1 MKITPNI
8 ISSSIYKL
16 NSTVKSSPSV
26 SNYQPKVE
34 TNALECLSN
43 YNVPFGKKRV
53 YAFEYDGTRT
63 ELKSVTEAEKLY
75 GSTVPHILKGKGQ
88 LLRGVTFVF
97 AKDIEKPDGSIDPK
111 ALEKVM
117 KNFQRA
123 DEQPIYSIDFQG
135 NWKRF
140 ENRNALVTELGV
152 NEANLS
158 MVLNGKRELSSGY
171 MFVKAFDVEKRD
183 SAFKLICDE
192 KGNPVVDQKVI
203 NKARENFL
211 HTAHNFPIA
220 RVGQMGD
227 VTVFESIS
235 SLVKKTNVN
244 KSNVYNSINSQRITS
259 GYSYARLEDLVAKDK
274 EDNVLF
280 NEDGTYMIDPQKLNN
295 HIKRAFKIKK
305 S

>member
-1 MKITPNI
+1 MKQNFNV
-8 ISSSIYKL
+8 L
-16 NSTVKSSPSV
+16 NH
-26 SNYQPKVE
+26 QPKLE
-34 TNALECLSN
+34 SNALECLSN

-53 YAFEYDGTRT
+53 YAFDYDGTRT
-63 ELKSVTEAEKLY
+63 ELKSVAETEKLY
-75 GSTVPHILKGKGQ
+75 GPTVSHILKGKGQ

-97 AKDIEKPDGSIDPK
+97 AKDIEKSDGSIDPK

-123 DEQPIYSIDFQG
+123 DDQPIYSIDFQG

-152 NEANLS
+152 KESNLS
-158 MVLNGKRELSSGY
+158 MVLNGRRELSSGY

-211 HTAHNFPIA
+211 HAAQNFPIA
-220 RVGQMGD
+220 RIGQMGD

-235 SLVKKTNVN
+235 SLVEKTNVN
-244 KSNVYNSINSQRITS
+244 KSNVYNAINSLRITS
-259 GYSYARLEDLVAKDK
+259 GYSYARLEDLVAKDQ

-280 NEDGTYMIDPQKLNN
+280 NEDGTYMIDSKKVKD
-295 HIKRAFKIKK
+295 HIERAFKTKK